1 MTTSL
6 WACGP
11 YAFLAKGS
19 ADLCENDCPTGQLSR
34 KKFLSIYQT
43 LFPGGTAAA
52 FYEHVFRTFDEDG
65 SGRIDFKEF
74 LQKDGCR
81 LCGQQKVGA
90 DYVVNRRVGVDYVVN
105 RRVDV
110 DYVVNRRVGVDY
122 VVNRRVDVDYVVNRR
137 AISITQSG
145 KPEEKLEL
153 AFRLYDIDRNGSIDE
168 QEMSEIIKAI
178 YLMTEQDME
187 KVGDA
192 PFRRTQDI
200 FTKMDIN
207 NDGVLSKD
215 EFIKGCMN
223 DETLYRLLACSS
235 AGGDANTNAAS

>member
-1 MTTSL
+1 L
-6 WACGP
+6 
-11 YAFLAKGS
+11 
-19 ADLCENDCPTGQLSR
+19 
-34 KKFLSIYQT
+34 
-43 LFPGGTAAA
+43 
-52 FYEHVFRTFDEDG
+52 
-65 SGRIDFKEF
+65 
-74 LQKDGCR
+74 
-81 LCGQQKVGA
+81 
-90 DYVVNRRVGVDYVVN
+90 RVIF
-105 RRVDV
+105 DV
-110 DYVVNRRVGVDY
+110 DCLSVLR
-122 VVNRRVDVDYVVNRR
+122 
-137 AISITQSG
+137 ITTYTFWCLQ
-145 KPEEKLEL
+145 
-153 AFRLYDIDRNGSIDE
+153 
-168 QEMSEIIKAI
+168 AI